1 MMESNNYRRP
11 VRIPP
16 TPQRRRKVPKWKRFL
31 RRYGFYIVSALILA
45 AVVLGIVLICK
56 SCSKTPDASDFDGT
70 YYIDDYTAYEFDGK
84 GKGAMCLGNT
94 TRYVFDY
101 SVKDDTISLDFE
113 DVRINDTTYTF
124 TLNGDA
130 ITITEASGANS
141 YTMTKK

>member
-1 MMESNNYRRP
+1 MMENNNVRRP

-16 TPQRRRKVPKWKRFL
+16 TPQKRRTVPKWKRFL

-45 AVVLGIVLICK
+45 AVVLGIVLICR

-84 GKGAMCLGNT
+84 GKGAMCLGGT

-101 SVKDDTISLDFE
+101 SVKDDTVSFDFE
-113 DVRINDTTYTF
+113 DMKINDTSYIF
-124 TLNGDA
+124 ILNGDT
-130 ITITEASGANS
+130 ITITETNGANS

>member
-1 MMESNNYRRP
+1 MMDNNNYRRP
-11 VRIPP
+11 VRMPP
-16 TPQRRRKVPKWKRFL
+16 TSQKRRKVPKWKRFL

-45 AVVLGIVLICK
+45 AVVLGIVLICR

-84 GKGAMCLGNT
+84 GKGAMCLGGT

-101 SVKDDTISLDFE
+101 SVKDDTVSFDFE
-113 DVRINDTTYTF
+113 DMHINDITYTF
-124 TLNGDA
+124 ALNGDT
-130 ITITEASGANS
+130 ITITETSGANS

>member
-1 MMESNNYRRP
+1 MMENNNYRRP

-45 AVVLGIVLICK
+45 AVVLGIVLICR

-84 GKGAMCLGNT
+84 GKGAMCLGGT
-94 TRYVFDY
+94 TRYVFEY
-101 SVKDDTISLDFE
+101 TVKDDKISFNFE
-113 DVRINDTTYTF
+113 DSRVKDAAYSFTVDKSTITLTESGGTTTYT
-124 TLNGDA
+124 L
-130 ITITEASGANS
+130 
-141 YTMTKK
+141 TKK

>member
-1 MMESNNYRRP
+1 MMENNNVRRP

-45 AVVLGIVLICK
+45 VVVLGIVLICK
-56 SCSKTPDASDFDGT
+56 SCSKTPDASDFNGT

-84 GKGAMCLGNT
+84 GKGAMLLGDT

-101 SVKDDTISLDFE
+101 LIKDDEISFDFE
-113 DVRINDTTYTF
+113 DSRVKDAAYSFSIN
-124 TLNGDA
+124 NN
-130 ITITEASGANS
+130 TITLIESGGTTS
-141 YTMTKK
+141 YTLTKK

>member
-1 MMESNNYRRP
+1 MMENNNYRRP
-11 VRIPP
+11 VRM
-16 TPQRRRKVPKWKRFL
+16 PQTSQKRRKVPKQKRFL

-45 AVVLGIVLICK
+45 AVVLGIVLICR

-84 GKGAMCLGNT
+84 GKGAMCLGGT

-101 SVKDDTISLDFE
+101 SVKDDTVLFDFE
-113 DVRINDTTYTF
+113 DMHINDITYTF
-124 TLNGDA
+124 ALNGDT
-130 ITITEASGANS
+130 ITITETSGANS

>member
-16 TPQRRRKVPKWKRFL
+16 TMQKRRKIPKWKRFL

-45 AVVLGIVLICK
+45 VVVLGIVLICK
-56 SCSKTPDASDFDGT
+56 SCSKTPDTSDFDGT

-84 GKGAMCLGNT
+84 GKGAMCLGDT

-101 SVKDDTISLDFE
+101 VIKDDEISFDFE
-113 DVRINDTTYTF
+113 DSRVKDTAYGFTVNKSTITLIESGGTTYT
-124 TLNGDA
+124 L
-130 ITITEASGANS
+130 
-141 YTMTKK
+141 KKQ